1 MRLSA
6 DQISNLRKTV
16 TSLIKD
22 VTEIRVFG
30 SRLDNSRK
38 GGDLDLVVES
48 EQRHGI
54 IQKADLKIALER
66 VLGLPVD
73 VLLVTQNGER
83 SVFERLAISKSQPLP

>member
-1 MRLSA
+1 M
-6 DQISNLRKTV
+6 

-30 SRLDNSRK
+30 SRLDASRK
-38 GGDLDLVVES
+38 GGDLDLLVES
-48 EQRHGI
+48 EQGHGI

-73 VLLVTQNGER
+73 VLLVTRNGVR
-83 SVFERLAISKSQPLP
+83 SVFERLAMSKSQPLP

>member
-30 SRLDNSRK
+30 SRLDASRK

-48 EQRHGI
+48 EQGHGI

-73 VLLVTQNGER
+73 VLLVTRNGAQ
-83 SVFERLAISKSQPLP
+83 SVFERLAMSKSQPLP

>member
-1 MRLSA
+1 M
-6 DQISNLRKTV
+6 

-30 SRLDNSRK
+30 SCLDASRK

-73 VLLVTQNGER
+73 VLLVTRNGAQ
-83 SVFERLAISKSQPLP
+83 SVFERLAMSKSQPLP

>member
-30 SRLDNSRK
+30 SRLDASRK

-54 IQKADLKIALER
+54 LDKVDLKIALER

-73 VLLVTQNGER
+73 VLLVSRNGVQ
-83 SVFERLAISKSQPLP
+83 SVFKRLAISKSQPLP

>member
-30 SRLDNSRK
+30 SRLDASRK

-73 VLLVTQNGER
+73 VLLVTRNGAQ
-83 SVFERLAISKSQPLP
+83 SVFERLAMSKSQPLP

>member
-30 SRLDNSRK
+30 SRLDASRK
-38 GGDLDLVVES
+38 GGDLDLLVES
-48 EQRHGI
+48 EQGHGI

-73 VLLVTQNGER
+73 VLLVTRNGVR
-83 SVFERLAISKSQPLP
+83 SVFERLAMSKSQPLP

>member
-30 SRLDNSRK
+30 SRLDASRK
-38 GGDLDLVVES
+38 GGDLDLLVES
-48 EQRHGI
+48 EQAHGI

-73 VLLVTQNGER
+73 VLLVTRNGAQ
-83 SVFERLAISKSQPLP
+83 SVFERLAMSKSQPLP

>member
-1 MRLSA
+1 M
-6 DQISNLRKTV
+6 

-30 SRLDNSRK
+30 SRLDASRK

-48 EQRHGI
+48 EQEHGI

-73 VLLVTQNGER
+73 VLLVTRNGAQ
-83 SVFERLAISKSQPLP
+83 SVFERLAMSKSQPLP

>member
-30 SRLDNSRK
+30 SRLDASRK

-54 IQKADLKIALER
+54 LDKVDLKIALER

-73 VLLVTQNGER
+73 VLLVSRNGTQ
-83 SVFERLAISKSQPLP
+83 SAFERLAMSKSQPLP

>member
-1 MRLSA
+1 
-6 DQISNLRKTV
+6 V

-30 SRLDNSRK
+30 SRLDASRK
-38 GGDLDLVVES
+38 GGDLDLLVES
-48 EQRHGI
+48 EQGHGI

-73 VLLVTQNGER
+73 VLLVTRNGAQ
-83 SVFERLAISKSQPLP
+83 SVFERLAMSKSQPLP

>member
-30 SRLDNSRK
+30 SRLDASRK
-38 GGDLDLVVES
+38 GGDLDLLVES
-48 EQRHGI
+48 EQGHGI

-73 VLLVTQNGER
+73 VLLVTRNGAQ
-83 SVFERLAISKSQPLP
+83 SVFERLAMSKSQPLP

>member
-30 SRLDNSRK
+30 SRLDASRK
-38 GGDLDLVVES
+38 GGDLDLLVES

-73 VLLVTQNGER
+73 VLLVTRNGAQ
-83 SVFERLAISKSQPLP
+83 SVFERLAMSKSQPLP

>member
-1 MRLSA
+1 MRLSD
-6 DQISNLRKTV
+6 DQIRNLRKTV
-16 TSLIKD
+16 MSLIKD

-30 SRLDNSRK
+30 SRLDDSRK

-73 VLLVTQNGER
+73 VLLVTRNGAQ
-83 SVFERLAISKSQPLP
+83 SVFERLAMSKSQPLP

>member
-30 SRLDNSRK
+30 SRLDASRK

-73 VLLVTQNGER
+73 VLLVTRNGAQ

>member
-22 VTEIRVFG
+22 VTVIRVFG

-73 VLLVTQNGER
+73 VLLVTQNGAR

>member
-30 SRLDNSRK
+30 SRLDASRK

-54 IQKADLKIALER
+54 LDKVDLKIALER

-73 VLLVTQNGER
+73 VLLVSRNGTQ
-83 SVFERLAISKSQPLP
+83 SVFERLAKSKSQPLP

>member
-1 MRLSA
+1 MTA
-6 DQISNLRKTV
+6 M
-16 TSLIKD
+16 IKD

-73 VLLVTQNGER
+73 VLLVTRNGAQ
-83 SVFERLAISKSQPLP
+83 SVFERLAMSKSQPLP

>member
-30 SRLDNSRK
+30 SRLDASRK

-54 IQKADLKIALER
+54 LDKVDLKIALER

-73 VLLVTQNGER
+73 VLLVTRNGVQ
-83 SVFERLAISKSQPLP
+83 SVFERLAMSKSQPLP

>member
-6 DQISNLRKTV
+6 DQISNLRETV
-16 TSLIKD
+16 TFLIKD

-73 VLLVTQNGER
+73 VLLVTRNGAQ
-83 SVFERLAISKSQPLP
+83 SVFERLAMSKSQPLP

>member
-6 DQISNLRKTV
+6 DQISNLRNTV

-30 SRLDNSRK
+30 SRLDASRK

-48 EQRHGI
+48 EKRHGI
-54 IQKADLKIALER
+54 LEKADLKIALER

-73 VLLVTQNGER
+73 VLLVTRNEAQ
-83 SVFERLAISKSQPLP
+83 SVFERLAMSKSQPLP

>member
-1 MRLSA
+1 M
-6 DQISNLRKTV
+6 

-30 SRLDNSRK
+30 SRLDASRK
-38 GGDLDLVVES
+38 GGDLDLLVES
-48 EQRHGI
+48 EQGHGI

-73 VLLVTQNGER
+73 VLLVTRNGAQ
-83 SVFERLAISKSQPLP
+83 SVFKRLAMSKSQPLP

>member
-1 MRLSA
+1 M
-6 DQISNLRKTV
+6 
-16 TSLIKD
+16 TSMIKD

-73 VLLVTQNGER
+73 VLLVTRNGAQ
-83 SVFERLAISKSQPLP
+83 SVFERLVMSKSQPLP

>member
-73 VLLVTQNGER
+73 VLLVTQNGAR

>member
-30 SRLDNSRK
+30 SRLDDSRS

-48 EQRHGI
+48 EQSHGI
-54 IQKADLKIALER
+54 LEKADLKIALER

-73 VLLVTQNGER
+73 VLLVTRNGAQ
-83 SVFERLAISKSQPLP
+83 SIFERLAMSKSQPLP

>member
-30 SRLDNSRK
+30 SRLDASRK

-73 VLLVTQNGER
+73 VLLVTRNGAQ
-83 SVFERLAISKSQPLP
+83 SVFERLATSKSQPLP

>member
-6 DQISNLRKTV
+6 EQISNLRKTV
-16 TSLIKD
+16 ASLIKD

-48 EQRHGI
+48 AQRHGI

-73 VLLVTQNGER
+73 VLLVTRNGAQ
-83 SVFERLAISKSQPLP
+83 SVFERLAMSKSQPLP

>member
-6 DQISNLRKTV
+6 EQIRNLRNTV
-16 TSLIKD
+16 TSMIKD

-73 VLLVTQNGER
+73 VLLVTRNGAQ
-83 SVFERLAISKSQPLP
+83 SVFERLAMSKSQPLP

>member
-1 MRLSA
+1 MRLS
-6 DQISNLRKTV
+6 DEQIRNLRKTV
-16 TSLIKD
+16 TSMIKD

-73 VLLVTQNGER
+73 VLLVTRNGAQ
-83 SVFERLAISKSQPLP
+83 SVFERLAMSKSQPLP

>member
-6 DQISNLRKTV
+6 EQISNLRKTV
-16 TSLIKD
+16 TFLIKD

-30 SRLDNSRK
+30 SRLDNSRI

-48 EQRHGI
+48 AQRHGI

-73 VLLVTQNGER
+73 VLLVTRNGAQ
-83 SVFERLAISKSQPLP
+83 SVFERLAMSKSQPLP

>member
-6 DQISNLRKTV
+6 DQITNLRKTV
-16 TSLIKD
+16 NTLIKD

-30 SRLDNSRK
+30 SRLDDSRR
-38 GGDLDLVVES
+38 GGDLDLIVES

-54 IQKADLKIALER
+54 LEKVDLKIALEK

-73 VLLVTQNGER
+73 VLFVHQGGTQ
-83 SVFERLAISKSQPLP
+83 SVFERLAMIKSQPLP

>member
-30 SRLDNSRK
+30 SRLDASRK

-54 IQKADLKIALER
+54 LDKVDLKIALER

-73 VLLVTQNGER
+73 VLLVTRNGAQ
-83 SVFERLAISKSQPLP
+83 SAFERLAMSKSQPLP